1 MLLPCE
7 LLTGS
12 DLILLGLQSP
22 EAGLAVHRDAELAD
36 VGEQL
41 HDLRVSGAE
50 GDHWSLCCQRGG
62 NVVKTLITVN
72 RRDSQREREKPVCR
86 SHSSLTHPMP
96 SRPAPVCHRR
106 LLIGQ
111 ALSTLVPYWPGE
123 SVTVRRHESMTL

>member
-12 DLILLGLQSP
+12 DLVLLGLQSP
-22 EAGLAVHRDAELAD
+22 EAALAVHRDAELAD

-62 NVVKTLITVN
+62 NVVKTLIAVN
-72 RRDSQREREKPVCR
+72 RRDSQRERETGLSKSQLP
-86 SHSSLTHPMP
+86 HSSHAQQAGSSVSQETPHWSSFVITGPLLAT
-96 SRPAPVCHRR
+96 RECHC
-106 LLIGQ
+106 Q
-111 ALSTLVPYWPGE
+111 AT
-123 SVTVRRHESMTL
+123 

>member
-12 DLILLGLQSP
+12 DLVLLGLQSP
-22 EAGLAVHRDAELAD
+22 EAALAVHRDAELAD

-72 RRDSQREREKPVCR
+72 RRDSQRERERNR
-86 SHSSLTHPMP
+86 SVEVTAPSLIPC
-96 SRPAPVCHRR
+96 PAGR
-106 LLIGQ
+106 LQCVTGDT
-111 ALSTLVPYWPGE
+111 SLVK
-123 SVTVRRHESMTL
+123 L